1 MLYMGGG
8 KPTMKKNISFVMA
21 AAMVLLL
28 VFAAFVP
35 EAMAEAEKY
44 VKNTSGA
51 SIYVYKENND
61 GSIVIGYLE
70 NGALAKMES
79 SSGAFLKIANPAG
92 YVKTSQVTVLDLELK
107 VTGGT
112 FLYDGLEHKISASV
126 VGEEGFSFEYSTDG
140 GKSWA
145 TTAPG
150 LTEAGSLTVKV
161 RATKGS
167 VMLEQKEVTLKVT
180 NTPPEG
186 TEITIVAHSG
196 QKQAPVRAAANASG
210 ARIGTANAGEKYKM
224 ISKEGQWYK
233 ITFDKKEGYIYY
245 WFVKVGSVTPVPDP
259 EPDPSKAKLT
269 AKGGTFVYDGKA
281 HAVTA
286 KLENGE
292 GFTIEYSTNDGKTWT
307 KVAPSQTEVGKLTV
321 KVRATGGGHM
331 LTHKDVV
338 VEVLEKLPSGTKI
351 TLVAHGSTKSIP
363 VRTAGN
369 TSAEKLGTA
378 YPGEEYELL
387 GRSGSWVKINFKG
400 DLGYVYEWFTKEGT
414 LPDPE
419 VPDPVPVPDPDPSVA
434 KLTVKG
440 GTFVYDGLEH
450 KVTVKLENGEG
461 FTVEFSVDG
470 GKTWTTK
477 APGLTDP
484 GKLTVKTRATGGKSV
499 LTHADVTLTV
509 TKSAP
514 AGTKVTIVAHG
525 SNKSAPMR
533 ASASN
538 TGAKIATL
546 PEGTSA
552 TLVEQKGDWYKIKY
566 DGKEGYV
573 YHWFVKVG
581 SAPSEDDDSSAKPDP
596 TNAKLTATGGTFVYD
611 GKEHKVVAKLEN
623 GAGFTIEYSTDNGK
637 KWTTN
642 VPSLTEAGKLVVKVR
657 ATGGGHV
664 LTCADVTLQVIAGI
678 PAGTKLTI
686 VAHGSQKAAPVRA
699 AASTSAERIASIN
712 EGETC
717 TLIKQ
722 KGSWYQVKYG
732 DITGYVYNWFVKVGT
747 IIVDD

>member
-1 MLYMGGG
+1 
-8 KPTMKKNISFVMA
+8 MKKIISFVMA

-161 RATKGS
+161 RVTKGS

-186 TEITIVAHSG
+186 TEITIVAHAG
-196 QKQAPVRAAANASG
+196 QKQAPVRAAANTSG

-321 KVRATGGGHM
+321 KVRATGGGHIIS
-331 LTHKDVV
+331 HDDV
-338 VEVLEKLPSGTKI
+338 K
-351 TLVAHGSTKSIP
+351 
-363 VRTAGN
+363 
-369 TSAEKLGTA
+369 
-378 YPGEEYELL
+378 
-387 GRSGSWVKINFKG
+387 
-400 DLGYVYEWFTKEGT
+400 
-414 LPDPE
+414 
-419 VPDPVPVPDPDPSVA
+419 
-434 KLTVKG
+434 
-440 GTFVYDGLEH
+440 
-450 KVTVKLENGEG
+450 
-461 FTVEFSVDG
+461 
-470 GKTWTTK
+470 
-477 APGLTDP
+477 
-484 GKLTVKTRATGGKSV
+484 
-499 LTHADVTLTV
+499 
-509 TKSAP
+509 
-514 AGTKVTIVAHG
+514 
-525 SNKSAPMR
+525 
-533 ASASN
+533 
-538 TGAKIATL
+538 
-546 PEGTSA
+546 
-552 TLVEQKGDWYKIKY
+552 
-566 DGKEGYV
+566 
-573 YHWFVKVG
+573 
-581 SAPSEDDDSSAKPDP
+581 
-596 TNAKLTATGGTFVYD
+596 
-611 GKEHKVVAKLEN
+611 
-623 GAGFTIEYSTDNGK
+623 
-637 KWTTN
+637 
-642 VPSLTEAGKLVVKVR
+642 
-657 ATGGGHV
+657 
-664 LTCADVTLQVIAGI
+664 LQVIEGI
-678 PAGTKLTI
+678 PAGTPITI
-686 VAHGSQKAAPVRA
+686 VAHGSQNKAPVRK
-699 AASTSAERIASIN
+699 AASNSAEKIDSLAA
-712 EGETC
+712 GLTGK
-717 TLIKQ
+717 LLKQ
-722 KGSWYQVKYG
+722 EGSWYKIKVG
-732 DITGYVYNWFVKVGT
+732 DVEGYVYNWFVQVGT
-747 IIVDD
+747 ITVDD